1 MTFSLIQTYAVS
13 ESSVKILH
21 DVLTDIKNYPPVCN
35 TFTRNGFQSYNVIS
49 RIPNVV
55 LQELCDKS
63 QEYLNLVVKNC
74 TYYESYIDYLHL
86 IHYNTGGWQEGHTHN
101 SLEDYSFILYL
112 NNSDGDTVIYEGK
125 NTVRI
130 TPEYG
135 KIVFFSSNYFHES
148 SVCFNEKKVAVGSL
162 RFRQKIWKSRQ

>member
-130 TPEYG
+130 TPECG